1 MRSTRRSNCSGDPIG
16 SDLGLVDAAPRH
28 RLVLHAEDAGSIP
41 YWPKRAEQAHPDPL
55 RPLMCGGPKVLPLSS
70 FDARCVLMVTSN
82 GRGGIAAMKAARLYE
97 YDREMNVGLVIE
109 TVSEP
114 TINSP
119 DSTLVPVTGTFSFF
133 A

>member
-1 MRSTRRSNCSGDPIG
+1 
-16 SDLGLVDAAPRH
+16 
-28 RLVLHAEDAGSIP
+28 
-41 YWPKRAEQAHPDPL
+41 
-55 RPLMCGGPKVLPLSS
+55 
-70 FDARCVLMVTSN
+70 
-82 GRGGIAAMKAARLYE
+82 MKAARLYE